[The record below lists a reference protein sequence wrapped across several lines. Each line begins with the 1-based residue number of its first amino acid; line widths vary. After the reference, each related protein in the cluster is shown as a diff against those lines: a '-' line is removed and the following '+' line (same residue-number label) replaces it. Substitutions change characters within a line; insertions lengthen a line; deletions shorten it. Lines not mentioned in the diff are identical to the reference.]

1 MTDYKVSTQSTVSAA
16 DVPADDR
23 LGSTP
28 PQRRRCWL
36 WFPTLLFGDGL
47 LLSVILTTVVMLHRF
62 GQNNVQTALCVSLLC
77 LPFLLRPVFEMVV
90 TYFRGTTKVWV
101 LSAEFI
107 SALSLWALAFSLSTG
122 YWFQGVMCFL
132 PFFVMSGMFGNI
144 AVERFYLKKA
154 GARTRSQ
161 NLFVGIFRG
170 IAMLFGVGI
179 VAMLA
184 GNMEVLTRNVRYSW
198 SLVFY
203 ILAGVEFMLW
213 LWHSMVLPGGRRAY
227 AGEKDLF
234 GLGMS
239 EYSRVADA
247 VVHGWRNR
255 FMLYFFVLFA
265 LPEAFM
271 AIMAPLFVVDAPHNG
286 GLGLAPQE
294 FGLAFGTVWII
305 AMFVGYMLGADVI
318 RRSGMFR
325 CIVPMSL
332 AAAVHGVVMLYL
344 SYNLAVSLAVASMA
358 LFVGGVACGIV
369 VAAFFA
375 AVEQFASAKGAVLRR
390 SIALALLASTVVAAG
405 MFAGMLQ
412 TDIGYR
418 QFFIVVVGTCA
429 ATVVAALMYVAAN
442 RNTIS

>member
-1 MTDYKVSTQSTVSAA
+1 MTDNKVSTQPAASVADASAA
-16 DVPADDR
+16 GVQNGAR
-23 LGSTP
+23 Q
-28 PQRRRCWL
+28 PQRRRWL
-36 WFPTLLFGDGL
+36 WLPTLLFGDGL
-47 LLSVILTTVVMLHRF
+47 MLSVILTVVVMLHRF
-62 GQNNVQTALCVSLLC
+62 GRNNAQTALCISLLC

-90 TYFRGTTKVWV
+90 AYFRGTTKVWV

-107 SALSLWALAFSLSTG
+107 SALSLWALAFTLPTG

-144 AVERFYLKKA
+144 AVERFYLKES
-154 GARTRSQ
+154 GVRTRGQ
-161 NLFVGIFRG
+161 NMLVAVFRG

-179 VAMLA
+179 VSMFA

-198 SLVFY
+198 SLAFY

-213 LWHSMVLPGGRRAY
+213 LWHSIVLPGGRHIY

-234 GLGMS
+234 GLDAN

-255 FMLYFFVLFA
+255 FMLYFFAVFA

-271 AIMAPLFVVDAPHNG
+271 AIMVPLFVVDAPHNG

-294 FGLAFGTVWII
+294 FGLAFGTVGII
-305 AMFVGYMLGADVI
+305 AMFMGCVLGADVI
-318 RRSGMFR
+318 RRFGMLR

-332 AAAVHGVVMLYL
+332 AAAVHGGAMLYL
-344 SYNLAVSLAVASMA
+344 SYNFAVSLAIASA
-358 LFVGGVACGIV
+358 LLFVGGVACGIV
-369 VAAFFA
+369 TAVFFA
-375 AVEQFASAKGAVLRR
+375 AVERFAANKGAVLRR
-390 SIALALLASTVVAAG
+390 SIALALLALSVVATG

-429 ATVVAALMYVAAN
+429 ATVVAAVMYVAAR
-442 RNTIS
+442 RNTVA